1 MMMHGHGMQG
11 MGPSPQDMLM
21 EKIWEDLSDDEKTQ
35 LIGRMIDAKIML
47 KEQMIEHLKY
57 KIETFRMVKDF
68 ICECD

>member
-1 MMMHGHGMQG
+1 MMHGHGMEG
-11 MGPSPQDMLM
+11 MGMHPQDMLM

-47 KEQMIEHLKY
+47 KEQMIEHLRF
-57 KIETFRMVKDF
+57 KIETFKMVKDF